1 AVCGS
6 CGCPRSAA
14 SSSWNPLKR
23 FAASAGP
30 SFKPNRRTGSRIQ
43 TAVAWFLPLSL
54 VGSYLWVSSDPQL
67 LRRWTTPTE
76 QGSWLIETPA
86 DTELLIAEAGKFAPG
101 AENDQ
106 DSATAIRQLTRSL
119 LTSNVRLRI
128 SRRVQEGAAGEWDP
142 GVGEIRIKPEGLQMG
157 LNPLAQILAH
167 EATHVAQSCKGGGI
181 GKNSIPLGI
190 EVDPAT
196 TFESQLNSGLYAGH
210 PAGRA
215 IELEA
220 FTAGARP
227 AWAAQLVDHFCPK
240 NRNLTRR

>member
-1 AVCGS
+1 
-6 CGCPRSAA
+6 
-14 SSSWNPLKR
+14 LKR
-23 FAASAGP
+23 FAASARP
-30 SFKPNRRTGSRIQ
+30 AFKPNRRTGSHVQ
-43 TAVAWFLPLSL
+43 TAVAWLLPLSL
-54 VGSYLWVSSDPQL
+54 VGSYLWVGSNPQL
-67 LRRWTTPTE
+67 LRRWTTPSE

-86 DTELLIAEAGKFAPG
+86 DTELLIAEASKFAPG

-106 DSATAIRQLTRSL
+106 DSAAAIRQLTRSL
-119 LTSNVRLRI
+119 LSSNVLLRI

-142 GVGEIRIKPEGLQMG
+142 GVGEIRIKPEGLQLG
-157 LNPLAQILAH
+157 LSPLAQILAH

-181 GKNSIPLGI
+181 GKNSTPLGI

-196 TFESQLNSGLYAGH
+196 TFEAQLNSGLYAGH

-227 AWAAQLVDHFCPK
+227 AWAAQLVDHFCANK
-240 NRNLTRR
+240 RILTRR